1 MDETFERELLQ
12 RLTALETKVELL
24 LRQIKEEF
32 VTKNHDVE
40 QRLRA
45 VEDWKT
51 SFTAKATVVG
61 SITVVVLSAVV
72 NIGLSFLG
80 LGH

>member
-1 MDETFERELLQ
+1 MDETFEREVLQ
-12 RLTALETKVELL
+12 RLTALETKVETLL
-24 LRQIKEEF
+24 NQIKEE
-32 VTKNHDVE
+32 VVNKNRDIESRV
-40 QRLRA
+40 RA

-51 SFTAKATVVG
+51 SFTAKVTVVG
-61 SITVVVLSAVV
+61 SLAVIVLSAVV